1 MATTQNQLNL
11 SELRFE
17 VNGKQIDINTPTMLI
32 GNYADSLIKAHFAP
46 SSITP
51 TRTLVL

>member
-1 MATTQNQLNL
+1 MTTQNENFNL